1 MRRLVS
7 AASFA
12 AAVIVITLGCHRP
25 TPPPPDSGPVAV
37 TVATP
42 VQKLVTM
49 YTDLT
54 GNLAAVESVDVR
66 PRVSG
71 YILKVY
77 FEDGTDVKEGQLLV
91 KIDPSSYIADQK
103 RAEGDLMNWKAQRK
117 LADADYARFD
127 KLRKTGAISQ
137 EEFDKSAAQVDVA
150 NAKIFSSEAD
160 LERAKLDVS
169 WTDVTAPISGRVDR
183 IYLTAGNVA
192 TGGLSQGTILTTIVS
207 EDPIY
212 AYLTVDEQQV
222 LAYLNRQSDKWNP
235 AAAVGCLPVV
245 AMEFLKPLDVE
256 IGLVSEEGFPHHGT
270 FDFASNRIDP
280 TTGTLQLRAVL
291 DNPGPVRKLV
301 PGMYVKARIPVE
313 KPTTALLIPDDA
325 VVSDQADKTVY
336 VVNAENR
343 VEVRKVALG
352 FMSEGLRVVEDGLK
366 PDDRIIIRGLQRVMP
381 GQPVDPQPGTISTP
395 LRPDLRSMQQ

>member
-1 MRRLVS
+1 MRPILSTAAFLVS
-7 AASFA
+7 A
-12 AAVIVITLGCHRP
+12 VILTVGCHRP

-42 VQKLVTM
+42 IQKLVTQ

-71 YILKVY
+71 YIEKVY
-77 FEDGTDVKEGQLLV
+77 FTDGADVQAGQLLV
-91 KIDPSSYIADQK
+91 KIDPSSYLADMK
-103 RAEGDLMNWKAQRK
+103 RAEGELRNWKAQLK
-117 LADADYARFD
+117 LADADYTRFD

-137 EEFDKSAAQVDVA
+137 EEFDKSSAQVDVA
-150 NAKIFSSEAD
+150 KAKIFAAEAD
-160 LERAKLDVS
+160 LERARLNVQ

-207 EDPIY
+207 ETPVY

-222 LAYLNRQSDKWNP
+222 LAYLNRQSVKWNP
-235 AAAVGCLPVV
+235 ATVVGCLPVV
-245 AMEFLKPLDVE
+245 AQEFLKPVDVE

-270 FDFASNRIDP
+270 FDFASNRLDP
-280 TTGTLQLRAVL
+280 STGTLQLRAIL

-301 PGMYVKARIPVE
+301 PGMYVKARIPA
-313 KPTTALLIPDDA
+313 KQPTHALLIPDEA
-325 VVSDQADKTVY
+325 VVSDQANKAVY
-336 VVNAENR
+336 VVNAENK
-343 VEVRKVALG
+343 VEMRQVRLG
-352 FMSEGLRVVEDGLK
+352 FRSAGLRVVESGLQ
-366 PDDRIIIRGLQRVMP
+366 PDDRIIIRGLQRVTP
-381 GQPVDPQPGTISTP
+381 GQPVDPQPGTIRIP
-395 LRPDLRSMQQ
+395 H